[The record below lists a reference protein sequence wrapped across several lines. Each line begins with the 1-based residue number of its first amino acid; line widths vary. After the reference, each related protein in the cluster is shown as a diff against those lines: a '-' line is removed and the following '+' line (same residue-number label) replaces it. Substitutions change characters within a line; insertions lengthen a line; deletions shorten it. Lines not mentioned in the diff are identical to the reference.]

1 MKIGVMLRNLKE
13 LGGIKVYTLNLLMNL
28 FMLDSANEYV
38 LFYKDKGSVG
48 TFSKCK
54 NVKERLLDF
63 PTKLLWDQVAVPMAV
78 KKEKIDVILNP
89 KLSIPLM
96 TKAKTILVLHGM
108 EQFAVSEVFPFMDRF
123 YTKIMMPLFC
133 RRADAVISTTKM
145 GVEEMNKYLGIEK
158 NKIHPIH
165 EAHKKRF
172 KVLDKA
178 QCERV
183 RVKYNL
189 PEKFL
194 LFVGGLNPLKNFS
207 GIIKAY
213 QQLKDKIPHQL
224 IAVGFKRWHY
234 EDDLRLVEE
243 LGLSKDVRLM
253 GFIPDEDLPAFY
265 NLADVFVFPSLYEGF
280 GIPVLEA
287 MASGCPVI
295 TTKTGCSPE
304 VAGGAAVLVDPRNV
318 QEIADAIYQVIH
330 DQKLRARL
338 IKDGLGNAAKFSWE
352 KTALETLLLF
362 RKVTS
367 DPGKPLLKEA
377 KLNTSTVQSGHYD
390 RPY

>member
-1 MKIGVMLRNLKE
+1 MRIGVMLRSLKE

-38 LFYKDKGSVG
+38 LFYKDKNSLG

-54 NVKERLLDF
+54 NVRERVLDF
-63 PTKLLWDQVAVPMAV
+63 PTKLLWDQIAVPRAI
-78 KKEKIDVILNP
+78 KQENIDVILNP
-89 KLSIPLM
+89 KLSIPLI

-108 EQFAVSEVFPFMDRF
+108 EQFAVSEVFPFLDRF

-133 RRADAVISTTKM
+133 RRADAVISTTEM
-145 GVEEMNKYLGIEK
+145 GVEEMKKYLGIEK
-158 NKIHPIH
+158 TKVHPIH
-165 EAHKKRF
+165 EAHHKRF
-172 KVLDKA
+172 KVLDKSDS
-178 QCERV
+178 RKV
-183 RVKYNL
+183 REKYDL

-213 QQLKDKIPHQL
+213 HKLKDKIPHQL
-224 IAVGFKRWHY
+224 VAVGFKRWHY
-234 EDDLRLVEE
+234 EDDLRLVEQ

-265 NLADVFVFPSLYEGF
+265 NLADAFVFPSLYEGF

-304 VAGGAAVLVDPRNV
+304 VAGGAAILVDPRNV
-318 QEIADAIYQVIH
+318 QEISDAIDRVIH
-330 DQKLRARL
+330 DQNLRARL
-338 IKDGLGNAAKFSWE
+338 IKDGLSNAAKFSWE

-362 RKVTS
+362 RKITF

-377 KLNTSTVQSGHYD
+377 ELNLSAVQQDYHSH
-390 RPY
+390 R